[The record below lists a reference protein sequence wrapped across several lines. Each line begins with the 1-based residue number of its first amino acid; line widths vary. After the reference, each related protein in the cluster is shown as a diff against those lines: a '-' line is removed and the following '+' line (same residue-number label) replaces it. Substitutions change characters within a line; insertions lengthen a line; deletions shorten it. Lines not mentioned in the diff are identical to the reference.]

1 MPISLLVSPR
11 NSLFSNSVYG
21 SDAQIHCLQCC
32 NAENKLQ
39 LTLVRVRVGVV
50 GVSLT
55 YLATAFSDCQNPCL
69 EASLEGIPI
78 VLSVAWLLP
87 PCCCLSSGVAQV
99 SLVLGKRIKSLH
111 CAFTDRVCLPSPT
124 YTGIIK
130 ARQFLW
136 GKRDL
141 FNVI

>member
-1 MPISLLVSPR
+1 MCPSACWCHR
-11 NSLFSNSVYG
+11 G
-21 SDAQIHCLQCC
+21 
-32 NAENKLQ
+32 
-39 LTLVRVRVGVV
+39 
-50 GVSLT
+50 
-55 YLATAFSDCQNPCL
+55 TAFSQTVSTVLTHRYTVCSVAMQSTNCSLHWCGWGWGCWRFPYLSCYYFL
-69 EASLEGIPI
+69 RLPEPLPALEGVPI

-87 PCCCLSSGVAQV
+87 PRCCLSSGVAQV